1 MQRTRRVRLYL
12 LSTRD
17 FKHPVAS
24 RYSRGVII
32 GDIDVVACED
42 GRVLLLEW
50 LALFDADAYLDDP
63 ALQVDLV
70 AMCRSAG

>member
-1 MQRTRRVRLYL
+1 M
-12 LSTRD
+12 
-17 FKHPVAS
+17 
-24 RYSRGVII
+24 II

-50 LALFDADAYLDDP
+50 LALFDADVYLDDP